1 MKKILLLCL
10 VFSQY
15 SAYSCDISKPVVMQS
30 TKQVNVFVK
39 HFTDKIKTVLFSQ
52 DSDKEKIKSLE
63 IVFDE
68 FLDCQYVKKTIT
80 KDFIK
85 KHGIA
90 DNLKKDFYNAA
101 FKHLLSRYVKI
112 TSDYDY
118 AKISK
123 INSVK
128 IGKEYVATFNI
139 IVKRGKVFKGKLFI
153 NGGKIK
159 RAIINDID
167 LGDSKGVCA
176 KIERDF
182 NSNAEQFISHV
193 NANF

>member
-15 SAYSCDISKPVVMQS
+15 SAYSHNVNKHVVMENTQ
-30 TKQVNVFVK
+30 QVNVFVK
-39 HFTDKIKTVLFSQ
+39 DFTDKIKEVLFSKG
-52 DSDKEKIKSLE
+52 DDKEKIKSLE
-63 IVFDE
+63 IVFDD

-90 DNLKKDFYNAA
+90 DNLKNDFYNAA

-112 TSDYDY
+112 TSDYDS
-118 AKISK
+118 ATISN
-123 INSVK
+123 INSQK
-128 IGKEYVATFNI
+128 IGNEYVATFNI
-139 IVKRGKVFKGKLFI
+139 IVKRGKTFKGKLFI
-153 NGGKIK
+153 NNRKIK

-182 NSNAEQFISHV
+182 AGNAEKFIKHV
-193 NANF
+193 KENF